1 MREEQRRQSRT
12 KAKLAGSV
20 ALAEPLQYHFGSERR
35 IPRHQRVKAQAQLM
49 AREAQWQFK

>member
-12 KAKLAGSV
+12 KGTLGGSV
-20 ALAEPLQYHFGSERR
+20 ALGEPLPYHFGAERR

>member
-12 KAKLAGSV
+12 KGALGGSV
-20 ALAEPLQYHFGSERR
+20 ALAEPLPYHFGSERR